1 MSQLWDCTLQ
11 CSWRTSGD
19 QHVAVRWDHCQ
30 PDPAGAGLMTACTPG
45 LGKLGAGGAH
55 LEQPGSCVQD
65 FLSFQCPFFACFRS
79 DFPPVSF
86 KGHPWAGAS

>member
-1 MSQLWDCTLQ
+1 
-11 CSWRTSGD
+11 
-19 QHVAVRWDHCQ
+19 
-30 PDPAGAGLMTACTPG
+30 MTACTPG